1 MAKSTYGKK
10 PMSGGKK
17 FLLVLGIIV
26 LLIAL
31 FFLSFW
37 ITSMTLRV
45 NQEPD
50 IAVSSGVPA
59 ATSSPT
65 VDFSK
70 LSKKELIALAEE
82 QEKKIA
88 ELEEELQKG
97 SIHTQE
103 PIASVKPSV
112 STSRPATEK
121 PAVKTAAP
129 TKAPTPKPAVKTAE
143 PTVAPTPKPAEP
155 TKAPETEA
163 PAPIKPVAPAAG
175 EEE

>member
-1 MAKSTYGKK
+1 MAKSTYGKN

-17 FLLVLGIIV
+17 FLLALGIIV
-26 LLIAL
+26 LLVAL

-37 ITSMTLRV
+37 ITSMTLRA

-50 IAVSSGVPA
+50 IAVSSGAPA

-65 VDFSK
+65 VDLKK

-103 PIASVKPSV
+103 PIASAKPSV
-112 STSRPATEK
+112 STNRPATEK
-121 PAVKTAAP
+121 PAVKTTAP

-175 EEE
+175 EE